1 MRAGKH
7 PGRNGRAD
15 RHTEGGLSVKRSI
28 LAVGLMSATLP
39 ALAAGPDVNLA
50 GTFGIS
56 LSWYEQHN
64 DPDIDTTD
72 VDLENNASNFRITAA
87 TQEVGIRAFAV
98 YERGASN
105 DQLGVEDVR
114 EFFGGVS
121 GQYGTLVA
129 GRKSTEYKLAG
140 SRLDPF
146 YNTSAASLDGRF
158 VAEGAS
164 YGLSRLTTGFTPNTV
179 SYTSPVL
186 YGATVNLGGFV
197 HDNDSDDGVGDEADF
212 AVGIGYANS
221 DLWGLDAGVQVLDIN
236 GNVVPF
242 SPPGEGSA
250 VRAHVSLGQG
260 LWTVGASF
268 EQIDAEFLSD
278 PRQYAFLSGT
288 YQLFEA
294 LRLAATAGM
303 VNAGDDDV
311 ATPDGV
317 GGSIG
322 MFWDVTKNLN
332 AYWALR
338 YVGLDSADNEDNAT
352 LAAGAK
358 FTFDVDL

>member
-1 MRAGKH
+1 
-7 PGRNGRAD
+7 
-15 RHTEGGLSVKRSI
+15 VKRSI

-50 GTFGIS
+50 GTFAIS

-72 VDLENNASNFRITAA
+72 VDLENNGSNFRITAA
-87 TQEVGIRAFAV
+87 TQDVGIRAFAV

-105 DQLGVEDVR
+105 DRQGSDAEAVR
-114 EFFGGVS
+114 EFFGGVG
-121 GQYGTLVA
+121 GQYGTLVTGLKA
-129 GRKSTEYKLAG
+129 TEYRLSG
-140 SRLDPF
+140 QRLDPF
-146 YNTSAASLDGRF
+146 YNTSVASFDGGF
-158 VAEGAS
+158 SAEGAS
-164 YGLSRLTTGFTPNTV
+164 YGLSRLTTGYASNTV
-179 SYTSPVL
+179 AYTSPVL
-186 YGATVNLGGFV
+186 YGATVNVATFV
-197 HDNDSDDGVGDEADF
+197 TDNDSDDGVGDEPDF
-212 AVGIGYANS
+212 AAGIGYANS

-236 GNVVPF
+236 SNVVLYAPQA
-242 SPPGEGSA
+242 GSA
-250 VRAHVSLGQG
+250 VRAHVSFGQG
-260 LWTVGASF
+260 LWTAGASY
-268 EQIDAEFLSD
+268 ELIDADFLTD
-278 PRQYAFLSGT
+278 PRQYAFLSGS

-317 GGSIG
+317 GGSLG

-338 YVGLDSADNEDNAT
+338 YVTLDTADNEDNAT